1 MQIERDIS
9 KFLILGLYAAILV
22 DILTHGK
29 EFSQV
34 VSSVGGI
41 IKTTYQAAAGQT
53 IR

>member
-1 MQIERDIS
+1 MNVERDIS

-22 DILTHGK
+22 DILTHGDA
-29 EFSQV
+29 FAV
-34 VSSVGGI
+34 VVKAFGGI

>member
-1 MQIERDIS
+1 MQLERDIS

-22 DILTHGK
+22 DILTHGR

-34 VSSVGGI
+34 IGSLGGI
-41 IKTTYQAAAGQT
+41 IKTTYQAAAGQQ

>member
-1 MQIERDIS
+1 MTIERDIS

-22 DILTHGK
+22 DVLTHGT
-29 EFSQV
+29 EFAKVLGSI
-34 VSSVGGI
+34 GAI

>member
-29 EFSQV
+29 EFAQV
-34 VSSVGGI
+34 TQAVGGI

>member
-1 MQIERDIS
+1 MQVERDVS

-22 DILTHGK
+22 DILTHGT
-29 EFSQV
+29 EFAKVTNALGS
-34 VSSVGGI
+34 I